1 KRSVVRHH
9 PAPSVVRVG
18 HPAGA
23 RRRCRWP
30 LTGPSRAGNPAGTV
44 EPLPRCRPGEVALPR
59 RRRLTRPRRRPHRGQ
74 ARTTTVVG
82 GPVQGLAAAA
92 LMTGGT
98 ESTPLVTAQASLG
111 GPARRGD
118 RPGAGAGPNA
128 SGGPS
133 RSPGRRGTGTSGTR
147 SQWLLIS

>member
-1 KRSVVRHH
+1 MDRGKRSVVRHH

-59 RRRLTRPRRRPHRGQ
+59 RRRPTRPRRRPQSGQ
-74 ARTTTVVG
+74 ARTTTVGG
-82 GPVQGLAAAA
+82 GPAQGLAAAV
-92 LMTGGT
+92 LMTGGDGIDT
-98 ESTPLVTAQASLG
+98 
-111 GPARRGD
+111 RGD
-118 RPGAGAGPNA
+118 GSGVTWRSGPPGRPPGAGAGP
-128 SGGPS
+128 
-133 RSPGRRGTGTSGTR
+133 
-147 SQWLLIS
+147 